1 MDTEERMTT
10 DKQIIKQ
17 ARKYFWQQK
26 REEVV
31 DYFEENWH
39 FPLIISIFLGTVFQG
54 GWIVNEETG
63 LPNCKALAIVG
74 LCILGFWILIGLI
87 ALIKVIVKWI
97 KSNWKKALRRARD
110 ENEKNIKVTTKVMKK

>member
-1 MDTEERMTT
+1 MTT
-10 DKQIIKQ
+10 EKQIIKQ

-31 DYFEENWH
+31 DYFEEQGY
-39 FPLIISIFLGTVFQG
+39 LFLGFSVMLGIIFQV
-54 GWIVNEETG
+54 GWIEPRNII
-63 LPNCKALAIVG
+63 LAIVG
-74 LCILGFWILIGLI
+74 LCMIGFWVLIGLI